1 VLTDNSYYTS
11 GELRFRFF
19 SNLDKIP
26 TTDPIKERVKSIT
39 DVPNA
44 DGFLISETL
53 DGVLLTVVAFSNEF
67 FPYKDAIS
75 FHSLIRSKQGSISLG
90 PTAIIKSL
98 LLICKIT
105 GMLKLISRH
114 EPKDIKT
121 LFVLLDTGFK
131 VSELSNHSKR
141 YVLIERKFDKEL
153 LINFN
158 LYSNF
163 IIQDIYT
170 NSSLFKPVGSKN
182 GRRAILADTD
192 IKHLANWL
200 DTSSDMVFTEL
211 KEIEQLLQKQKY
223 IRSIKLEFG
232 IEVIF
237 LVQNIETT
245 SGLILCPGNPNS
257 RKTFLKLY
265 KVLKEGNLIKTY
277 YTSTYNDFIKAAFF
291 LSGYTNAGIVEPS
304 NSCYLYK
311 WEKTDAD

>member
-11 GELRFRFF
+11 GELRFRVF

-26 TTDPIKERVKSIT
+26 TTDHIKERVESIT
-39 DVPNA
+39 DAPNA

-75 FHSLIRSKQGSISLG
+75 FHSLIPSKQCSISLG
-90 PTAIIKSL
+90 PTAIMKSL

-121 LFVLLDTGFK
+121 LFILLDIGFK
-131 VSELSNHSKR
+131 VSELSNHLKR
-141 YVLIERKFDKEL
+141 YVLIERKFDKGL

-158 LYSNF
+158 LYSNI

-170 NSSLFKPVGSKN
+170 NSSIFKSVRRKN
-182 GRRAILADTD
+182 GRQAILADAD
-192 IKHLANWL
+192 IMLLANWL
-200 DTSSDMVFTEL
+200 DISSDMVFVELKKTEL
-211 KEIEQLLQKQKY
+211 LLQKQKY

-245 SGLILCPGNPNS
+245 SGLILCPGKSNS
-257 RKTFLKLY
+257 RKNFLKLY
-265 KVLKEGNLIKTY
+265 KVLKEGSAIKTY
-277 YTSTYNDFIKAAFF
+277 YTSTYNDFINSALF
-291 LSGYTNAGIVEPS
+291 LSGYTNASIIETS
-304 NSCYLYK
+304 NSCNLYK
-311 WEKTDAD
+311 WEKI